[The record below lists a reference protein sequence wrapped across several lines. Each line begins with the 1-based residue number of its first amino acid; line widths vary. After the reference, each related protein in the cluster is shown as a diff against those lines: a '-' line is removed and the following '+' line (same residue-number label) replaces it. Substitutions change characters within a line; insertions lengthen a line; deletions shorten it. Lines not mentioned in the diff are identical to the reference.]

1 MKRPILIM
9 AIWFCLLCALRA
21 QTSSQG
27 QLVAEVELRGIGANG
42 STINNCQS
50 VTFIFRSSYTGNI
63 GGVAFTA
70 TDVPLTIRAEHG
82 SVLRAIPYTV
92 TAGSLAI
99 IEVH

>member
-1 MKRPILIM
+1 MKKLLLI
-9 AIWFCLLCALRA
+9 AGIGLSLVTAHA

-27 QLVAEVELRGIGANG
+27 QLATDVELKSATTTGN
-42 STINNCQS
+42 TINNCQS
-50 VTFIFRSSYTGNI
+50 VTFIFRSSFTGTV

-92 TAGSLAI
+92 TAGSLVLV
-99 IEVH
+99 EVH